1 MRILFISNDL
11 IAGHLA
17 YLLKKEGHT
26 VKLYID
32 EKGRRGNF
40 NNLVFKTSDWKSELP
55 WIGKNGL
62 IIFDDIG
69 YGFIGDTL
77 RKEGYNVFGASAK
90 GDTLEQNRTVC
101 QEIFA
106 RYGLTV
112 LPTKN
117 FENVDSAIRFVK
129 KNPEAWVIKQ
139 NGAES
144 KILNYVGF
152 FKDGRDTLDVLKN
165 YKNNN
170 SHHSQPLTLQKKMEG
185 VEIAVTRY
193 FNGSDWIGPTLLNM
207 EHKKFLPG
215 DIGPTTSE
223 MGTLGW
229 YTDDEKNK
237 LFVQT
242 LSKIKPYLQE
252 INYRGI
258 FDINCIVN
266 EEGAFPLEATSRIGS
281 PIIHLQ
287 TELNISPWSEIILAI
302 GKGKPLKLKNKKD
315 FGIVVAITI
324 PPFPYAKKIE
334 DHSQIGTPIYFL
346 DEMTK
351 NDETHIH
358 FEEVSWN
365 KKKKH
370 HYISDNRGYVLY
382 VTGHGNTVREAQKM
396 AYDIAG
402 KIHIPKMMYRNDIG
416 QRFINESEKKL
427 QAWGYIS

>member
-17 YLLKKEGHT
+17 YLLKKEGHA

-40 NNLVFKTSDWKSELP
+40 DNLVTRVSDWKSELP
-55 WIGKNGL
+55 WVGKNGL
-62 IIFDDIG
+62 IVFDDVG
-69 YGFIGDTL
+69 YGFIGDAL
-77 RKEGYNVFGASAK
+77 RKEGYTVFGASVN
-90 GDTLEQNRTVC
+90 GDTLEQNRTYC
-101 QEIFA
+101 QDIFS
-106 RYGLTV
+106 RYGLDV

-117 FENVDSAIRFVK
+117 FEDIGDAIHFVK

-152 FKDGRDTLDVLKN
+152 FDDGRDILDVLKT
-165 YKNNN
+165 YKINN
-170 SHHSQPLTLQKKMEG
+170 SHHSQLLTLQKKAVG

-193 FNGSDWIGPTLLNM
+193 FNGIDWVGPILMNM

-229 YTDDEKNK
+229 YTNDEGNK
-237 LFVQT
+237 LFSNT
-242 LSKIKPYLQE
+242 LAKIKPYLQKV
-252 INYRGI
+252 NYRGV

-266 EEGAFPLEATSRIGS
+266 QEEAFPLEATSRIGS
-281 PIIHLQ
+281 PIVHLQ
-287 TELNISPWSEIILAI
+287 TELNNSPWSEIIFAI
-302 GKGKPLKLKNKKD
+302 GKGKPYDLKYKTG
-315 FGIVVAITI
+315 FGIVVAVTI

-334 DHSQIGTPIYFL
+334 DHSQIGTHIYFL
-346 DEMTK
+346 DGMTEEDK
-351 NDETHIH
+351 SHIH
-358 FEEVSWN
+358 FEEVSWHKQN
-365 KKKKH
+365 KQ

-382 VTGHGNTVREAQKM
+382 VTGHGDTVQEAQKM
-396 AYDIAG
+396 AYGIIK

-416 QRFINESEKKL
+416 QRFIDESEAKL
-427 QAWGYIS
+427 RAWGYIS